1 MILYRKH
8 HPYDWMKGYLLKPET
23 VEIVLGFFI
32 FLIGLIIFSYIVSF
46 VFFFVLKAMGI
57 IAADFF
63 QFFGRQGIIP

>member
-32 FLIGLIIFSYIVSF
+32 FLIGLLLFSYIVSF

-57 IAADFF
+57 IEAGFF
-63 QFFGRQGIIP
+63 QFFGGQGVIP